1 MKRILLLCLALT
13 TVLHAA
19 DKKPRAMRLKGD
31 VILADDFSLEKLD
44 EKWVFAKGE
53 ELAKFEISDG
63 TLLMDQSAGKG
74 AVIWRAFEA
83 PVQDVSVQLLVK
95 PWACSWIAFGF
106 YTPGDRPGA
115 QRKINIA
122 LTQNGAVSVRD
133 VDGVKNLKAVNTRI
147 PSTEWQ
153 RVAFESKGDKITVQ
167 VNDKVVLELKTELT
181 EGEKAGVLLNLYGG
195 KGSVDEIEV
204 KKLK

>member
-1 MKRILLLCLALT
+1 MKHILLLCLALT
-13 TVLHAA
+13 TVLNAV
-19 DKKPRAMRLKGD
+19 DKKPKAMRLKGD
-31 VILADDFSLEKLD
+31 VILADDFKAEKLD
-44 EKWVFAKGE
+44 EKWVYAKGE
-53 ELAKFEISDG
+53 EAAKFEVVDG
-63 TLLMDQSAGKG
+63 ALLMDQAAGKG
-74 AVIWRAFEA
+74 AVVWRAFEA

-106 YTPGDRPGA
+106 YAPGDRPGA

-122 LTQNGAVSVRD
+122 VTPKGAVVVRD
-133 VDGVKNLKAVNTRI
+133 VDNQKVLKSANTRI

-167 VNDKVVLELKTELT
+167 VNEQVMLELKTELT

>member
-1 MKRILLLCLALT
+1 MKRILLLSLALT
-13 TVLHAA
+13 IALHAA
-19 DKKPRAMRLKGD
+19 DKKPKLMRLKGE
-31 VILADDFSLEKLD
+31 VIFADDFKGEKLD
-44 EKWVFAKGE
+44 EKWVYAKGE
-53 ELAKFEISDG
+53 EAAKFEVTDG
-63 TLLMDQSAGKG
+63 TLLMDQAAGKG

-83 PVQDVSVQLLVK
+83 PVQDVSVQLLVN

-115 QRKINIA
+115 QRKLNIA
-122 LTQNGAVSVRD
+122 VTPNGAVVVRD
-133 VDGVKNLKAVNTRI
+133 VESQKVLKSANTRI

-167 VNDKVVLELKTELT
+167 VNDQAVLEFKTELT
-181 EGEKAGVLLNLYGG
+181 QGDKAGLLLNLYGG